1 MSAMAGME
9 TDPHAAARL
18 ENLEV
23 KLSYME
29 DLLDELNLVIYRQR
43 EQMDQLA
50 REVAQ
55 LRQRSPDGEGSS
67 PRDPRDELP
76 PHY

>member
-1 MSAMAGME
+1 MAGME
-9 TDPHAAARL
+9 TDPHTAARL
-18 ENLEV
+18 ESLEV

-55 LRQRSPDGEGSS
+55 LRQRSPDGEGSTS
-67 PRDPRDELP
+67 RDPRVELP

>member
-1 MSAMAGME
+1 MAGME

-18 ENLEV
+18 EPVGV

-55 LRQRSPDGEGSS
+55 LRQRSPDGEGST

>member
-1 MSAMAGME
+1 
-9 TDPHAAARL
+9 
-18 ENLEV
+18 
-23 KLSYME
+23 ME

-55 LRQRSPDGEGSS
+55 LRQRSPDGEGST

>member
-1 MSAMAGME
+1 MAGIGSDLH
-9 TDPHAAARL
+9 TAARL

-43 EQMDQLA
+43 DQIDQLA
-50 REVAQ
+50 REVVQ
-55 LRQRSPDGEGSS
+55 LRQRSPDGEGSQ